1 METTNVN
8 NISNKIWLVIDEANI
23 DGEVMVDIF
32 PCLTK
37 EAARR
42 KMDERIRAY
51 LTSGHFNVSD
61 LVEDGDVENTTLSQL
76 KSLAED
82 EYGDNGSED
91 WCFDYEDN
99 LHWQVNDNSDDYW
112 VDLKMTEKEVIS

>member
-23 DGEVMVDIF
+23 DGEVLVDVY

-42 KMDERIRAY
+42 KMDEKIRRY

-82 EYGDNGSED
+82 EYGDNGTED
-91 WCFDYEDN
+91 WCFNYEDN
-99 LHWQVNDNSDDYW
+99 SYWEVKDNCDDYW
-112 VDLKMTEKEVIS
+112 IELKMTEEEVIS